1 MAKEKKEIVCTVIK
15 ELNTIQ
21 YGEKNKC
28 VLRIVRWGEGSP
40 VLENRKMYWNI
51 DYDVWRA
58 QKLAPITPTEIRVIE
73 ENMEEIKE
81 LLGEEQ

>member
-1 MAKEKKEIVCTVIK
+1 MPKEKKEIVCNVIK
-15 ELNTIQ
+15 EFNTIQ

-28 VLRIVRWGEGSP
+28 VLRIVKWGDNPP

-58 QKLAPITPTEIRVIE
+58 QKVAPITLTEINVIE
-73 ENMEEIKE
+73 ENIEEIKE